1 MFSQKNKI
9 NVNVSDILLYL
20 RCPRQVYYTS
30 RGHELVFDTSS
41 SYIERML
48 LKELALAYPD
58 VVNRCTSN
66 NEAIFEQLRS
76 EFVRAAE
83 EIGMIY
89 SAELKNASPELIE
102 DARSVVH
109 DHLSEIGEN
118 LTSSVA
124 EKGKEDFLSTIT
136 PFRTEPV
143 LHSERPV
150 LTGIPTKLVCVDGAV
165 IPSIIKTGNYPENG
179 VWKNDRLQLAA
190 LAILVENEYQNSV
203 EHGFVEYARYGI
215 VRRVKIRPDDRRQVL
230 KVRNRV
236 EKIKDGTMPERKE
249 SQLCDKCNFSQMCST
264 KASLASKF
272 F

>member
-9 NVNVSDILLYL
+9 NVNVSEILLYL
-20 RCPRQVYYTS
+20 RCPRQAYYTS
-30 RGHELVFDTSS
+30 RGHKLVFDTSS
-41 SYIERML
+41 SYIEGML

-66 NEAIFEQLRS
+66 NESILEQLQS
-76 EFVRAAE
+76 EFIRAAE
-83 EIGMIY
+83 EFGMIY
-89 SAELKNASPELIE
+89 SAELTNVSPEIIE
-102 DARSVVH
+102 NARSAVH
-109 DHLSEIGEN
+109 EHLVEIGEN
-118 LTSSVA
+118 LTSAMA
-124 EKGKEDFLSTIT
+124 ENGKEKFLSSIT
-136 PFRTEPV
+136 PVRTEPV
-143 LHSERPV
+143 LHSDRPI
-150 LTGIPTKLVCVDGAV
+150 LTGIPGKLVCVDSALV
-165 IPSIIKTGNYPENG
+165 PSIIKTGNYPENG
-179 VWKNDRLQLAA
+179 VWKNDRLHLAA
-190 LAILVENEYQNSV
+190 LAMLVENEYKNAV